1 MDFEDV
7 LRGVG
12 PLILA
17 ALAAWVTDH
26 ITARRNL
33 QPPGFATTWRRVTA
47 AGVVA
52 GVFFVGVFSP
62 LGRLGLP
69 LETDYSA
76 VHPAQLFGLH
86 ALLVLTIAAW
96 YLLGFAGAGDGE
108 SGRRWM
114 SQFGF
119 RSARPGWEIGLGV
132 LAGLA
137 AWALVITALVGVAGL
152 VYLAGW
158 EKSLPQTPPAA
169 IPWIASQPLLLKV
182 CLALSA
188 GVVEETFFRGFLQP
202 RVGIL
207 LSTLFFAMA
216 HLSYDQP
223 FMLVGVTML
232 SLLFALIVRWRQSLW
247 AAMAAHAVFD
257 GVQLLVVIPFA
268 LKFMPGAGSP

>member
-7 LRGVG
+7 LRGAG

-17 ALAAWVTDH
+17 ALAAWVVDH
-26 ITARRNL
+26 ITARRGL
-33 QPPGFATTWRRVTA
+33 RPPGFATPWRRIA
-47 AGVVA
+47 AGTVLGLVLY
-52 GVFFVGVFSP
+52 VGVFSP
-62 LGRLGLP
+62 LGRLGLAP
-69 LETDYSA
+69 ETDYASL
-76 VHPAQLFGLH
+76 HPIQLFGLH
-86 ALLVLTIAAW
+86 LLLVASMVVW
-96 YLLGFAGAGDGE
+96 YLLGFAGGGPE
-108 SGRRWM
+108 RRWRWI

-119 RSARPGWEIGLGV
+119 RTARPGWETGLGV

-137 AWALVITALVGVAGL
+137 AWAFVLTVLIGVAGL
-152 VYLAGW
+152 IYLAGA

-169 IPWIASQPLLLKV
+169 IPWIAGQPLLLKV
-182 CLALSA
+182 LLAVSA

-202 RVGIL
+202 RVGIA

-223 FMLVGVTML
+223 FMLVGVTLL
-232 SLLFALIVRWRQSLW
+232 SLLFAFLVRWRQSLW

-268 LKFMPGAGSP
+268 LKFLPGNGVP